1 LSESPVSCAP
11 SRSANE
17 SARGACRMFGATR
30 ALDASACAPL
40 PRAPAQD
47 DARERPGRHR
57 AGARLPTRTER
68 PSTYIRARPLRDRPP
83 STDRETLAARHRP
96 REPGPAHERPAPD
109 GLPAS
114 RGLAEA
120 RARLLRCWS
129 VAVSRS
135 VFPVSTRVS
144 VRPRTLARAITR
156 EGVTAGA
163 GAITSA
169 VNQARR
175 SPYRML
181 TPRPLPSRCAASL
194 PDRYARRTVRTLR
207 RARCA
212 ASATVSTSSSW

>member
-1 LSESPVSCAP
+1 LRDEQP
-11 SRSANE
+11 S
-17 SARGACRMFGATR
+17 G
-30 ALDASACAPL
+30 L
-40 PRAPAQD
+40 APA
-47 DARERPGRHR
+47 RRSLWTTRGRPGRHR

-68 PSTYIRARPLRDRPP
+68 PSTCMRARPLRDRPP
-83 STDRETLAARHRP
+83 STDRGTLAARHRQ

-135 VFPVSTRVS
+135 VFPVSTPVS
-144 VRPRTLARAITR
+144 VRRRTLARAIAR
-156 EGVTAGA
+156 EGVTAGG

-181 TPRPLPSRCAASL
+181 TPRPLPSRCAVSL
-194 PDRYARRTVRTLR
+194 PESTPGAAYGRFAER
-207 RARCA
+207 RAQRQRR
-212 ASATVSTSSSW
+212 